1 MQQLRAKTS
10 EVEEIGNKI
19 DEILRV
25 CGDIE
30 QQIVRLGRC
39 DESLVEKLKVK
50 PLQDSEL
57 KKKIHE
63 ILQELEKY
71 PRKNRH
77 SQEWYEKY
85 YSKFC
90 QLTQQTE
97 SVDQTQSGIKTLL

>member
-1 MQQLRAKTS
+1 
-10 EVEEIGNKI
+10 VEEIGNKI

-25 CGDIE
+25 CGDTE

-97 SVDQTQSGIKTLL
+97 SVD